1 MHRRSADIE
10 APIKDPQNTRD
21 LKIHDD
27 LSGVSKDHEERHI
40 LEINALREQ
49 GKFINRSYW
58 LCIMLF
64 IVSGLAML
72 ISVFDGGYRDVILAE
87 SIIRTVLGTLY
98 IVLFIVMVFWSSNET
113 LKVAIL
119 LFVSCF
125 IGVVGGFMV
134 GVNLKLVIQHLE
146 DSRP

>member
-10 APIKDPQNTRD
+10 APIKD
-21 LKIHDD
+21 LKSHND
-27 LSGVSKDHEERHI
+27 LSGVSKDHEDRFI
-40 LEINALREQ
+40 LHQHALEEQ
-49 GKFINRSYW
+49 SKFINRSYW

-64 IVSGLAML
+64 VVSGMAML
-72 ISVFDGGYRDVILAE
+72 ISVFNGAYSDVVLAE

-98 IVLFIVMVFWSSNET
+98 LVLFIVMVFWASNET

-125 IGVVGGFMV
+125 IGVVGGFMI

-146 DSRP
+146 DGHP